1 MTNNPI
7 TLSIILP
14 YEINHP
20 PIPPKNIPIQ
30 TNTKVNPAINSKVA
44 INAFD
49 FLIDLLAFNP
59 NPVIKERY
67 PGTKGSTQGDKKEIN
82 PALNEINIAMRRDPW
97 VTVFIRQPN

>member
-1 MTNNPI
+1 M
-7 TLSIILP
+7 
-14 YEINHP
+14 H
-20 PIPPKNIPIQ
+20 

-67 PGTKGSTQGDKKEIN
+67 PGTKGSTQGDRKEIN
-82 PALNEINIAMRRDPW
+82 PALNEIKIAIKRDPW
-97 VTVFIRQPN
+97 VTVFIRLPN

>member
-1 MTNNPI
+1 M
-7 TLSIILP
+7 
-14 YEINHP
+14 
-20 PIPPKNIPIQ
+20 Q
-30 TNTKVNPAINSKVA
+30 TKTKVNPAINNKVA
-44 INAFD
+44 IKAFD

-82 PALNEINIAMRRDPW
+82 PALNEINIAIRRDPW

>member
-1 MTNNPI
+1 
-7 TLSIILP
+7 
-14 YEINHP
+14 
-20 PIPPKNIPIQ
+20 
-30 TNTKVNPAINSKVA
+30 
-44 INAFD
+44 
-49 FLIDLLAFNP
+49 LAFNP

>member
-1 MTNNPI
+1 M
-7 TLSIILP
+7 
-14 YEINHP
+14 
-20 PIPPKNIPIQ
+20 Q

-49 FLIDLLAFNP
+49 FLIDLFAFNP

-67 PGTKGSTQGDKKEIN
+67 PGTKGSTQGDRKEIN
-82 PALNEINIAMRRDPW
+82 PALNEINIAIRRDPW

>member
-1 MTNNPI
+1 M
-7 TLSIILP
+7 
-14 YEINHP
+14 NHP
-20 PIPPKNIPIQ
+20 PIPPKNIPMQ
-30 TNTKVNPAINSKVA
+30 TKTKVNPAINNKVA
-44 INAFD
+44 IKAFD

-67 PGTKGSTQGDKKEIN
+67 PGTKGSTQGDRKEIN